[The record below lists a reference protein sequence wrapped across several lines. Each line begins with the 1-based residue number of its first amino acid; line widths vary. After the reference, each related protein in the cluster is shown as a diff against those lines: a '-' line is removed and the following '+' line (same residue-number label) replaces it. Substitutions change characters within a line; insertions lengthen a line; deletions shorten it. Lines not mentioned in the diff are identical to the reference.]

1 MTRSLAAAP
10 LAAAFLGLVCAGAVQ
25 LAHAQTLDSATQQP
39 REVTPKK
46 RAAAPKPRPKAQP
59 KKKPR
64 ARPEPKAPGLLD
76 STTPPSS
83 R

>member
-1 MTRSLAAAP
+1 MTRSLAAAT
-10 LAAAFLGLVCAGAVQ
+10 LAAAFLDLVCAGAVPP
-25 LAHAQTLDSATQQP
+25 AHAQTPDSAAQQA

-46 RAAAPKPRPKAQP
+46 RATTPKPRPKPQP

-64 ARPEPKAPGLLD
+64 ARPEPKGPGTLD
-76 STTPPSS
+76 STARPSS

>member
-1 MTRSLAAAP
+1 MTPSLASTP
-10 LAAAFLGLVCAGAVQ
+10 LAAVLLGLLCAGA
-25 LAHAQTLDSATQQP
+25 LHPAHAQTPDSAAQQA

-46 RAAAPKPRPKAQP
+46 QAAKPKPRPKAQP

-64 ARPEPKAPGLLD
+64 VTPEPKVPRTLD
-76 STTPPSS
+76 STARPSS

>member
-1 MTRSLAAAP
+1 MTRLAASAP
-10 LAAAFLGLVCAGAVQ
+10 LAAALLGLVCAAALQ
-25 LAHAQTLDSATQQP
+25 PAHAQTPDSAAQQA

-46 RAAAPKPRPKAQP
+46 LAAKPKPRPKAQP

-64 ARPEPKAPGLLD
+64 VRPEPKAPGALD
-76 STTPPSS
+76 SSPAPSS